1 MAPRTQ
7 PDAWRSRPVR
17 ILFLASAALSWWLC
31 LPASGAELRRGLG
44 PEPDSLH
51 IHEAQGLSAIQL
63 LRELREG
70 LVTFDAAGEP
80 VPGMAESW
88 DLSPDGRQ
96 YRFRLRGDAR
106 WSDGTPVVAEDFV
119 RGWRQA
125 LAPATAARTAALLDP
140 VAGAAEV
147 LAGKADPGSLGARAP
162 APDVLEVTLTR
173 PTPWFL
179 ELLAHPVSFPLHPGS
194 AAAGRDDA
202 VNGVF
207 VLAERV
213 PGGHLR
219 LEPNPHHPDRDGLAL
234 DAVTWYPIEDAGSE
248 LSRYRAGELD
258 ITETIPAGRH
268 DWLAEHHADALR
280 VSPYLGSFW
289 LGLNLQRPPLA
300 GNPDLRRAL
309 ALAIDREILV
319 ERVLGAGEVPA
330 FGIVPPALFGTRPG
344 AMAMAQATQAERE
357 AEARRRY
364 AQSGAPAG
372 LRLELRYNTSPVHR
386 RMAVAVAAMWK
397 QVLGVSTTLVH
408 EEWKVFVNNRRQ
420 GAVTQVFRG
429 GWIADFADPVSFLDL
444 FRSDNVLNSSFYA
457 SEAYD
462 ALLDRAST
470 ATGAAR
476 EDLLRQAHEQLLDDL
491 PVIPLYHY
499 VSRHLVRP
507 GVHGWVDNVR
517 DIHLSRWM
525 SIVAP
530 AGSAR

>member
-1 MAPRTQ
+1 MA
-7 PDAWRSRPVR
+7 
-17 ILFLASAALSWWLC
+17 
-31 LPASGAELRRGLG
+31 AELRRGLG

-51 IHEAQGLSAIQL
+51 IHEAQGLSAIQV
-63 LRELREG
+63 LRDLREG

-80 VPGMAESW
+80 VPGTAESW
-88 DLSPDGRQ
+88 DLSPDGLQ
-96 YRFRLRGDAR
+96 YRFRLRADAR

-119 RGWRQA
+119 RAWRRA
-125 LAPATAARTAALLDP
+125 LNPRSAAHTAALLEP
-140 VAGAAEV
+140 VAGAAAL
-147 LAGKADPGSLGARAP
+147 LAGEADPGALGVRAP
-162 APDVLEVTLTR
+162 APDVLEVELER

-179 ELLAHPVSFPLHPGS
+179 ELLAHPVTFPLHPG
-194 AAAGRDDA
+194 AMEAGREDA

-219 LEPNPHHPDRDGLAL
+219 LEPNPHHPDRDTLSL
-234 DAVTWYPIEDAGSE
+234 DAVTWYPIEDPGSE
-248 LSRYRAGELD
+248 LSRFRAGELD

-268 DWLAEHHADALR
+268 DWLAEHHAHALR
-280 VSPYLGSFW
+280 VTPYLGSFW
-289 LGLNLQRPPLA
+289 LGLNLRRPPLA
-300 GNPDLRRAL
+300 GKPDLRRAL
-309 ALAIDREILV
+309 ALAIDREILA

-330 FGIVPPALFGTRPG
+330 YGIVPPALSGGRPG
-344 AMAMAQATQAERE
+344 AMVMAEATQAERE
-357 AEARRRY
+357 AEARRLY
-364 AQSGAPAG
+364 AAAGAPPG
-372 LRLELRYNTSPVHR
+372 LRLELRYNTSAVHR

-444 FRSDNVLNSSFYA
+444 FRSDNELNSSFYA

-462 ALLDRAST
+462 ALLRLAAAAS
-470 ATGAAR
+470 GSAR
-476 EDLLRQAHEQLLDDL
+476 EDLLRQAHAQLLEDL

-525 SIVAP
+525 SIAAP
-530 AGSAR
+530 AEPAP

>member
-1 MAPRTQ
+1 MFAVLALLLSTSAMA
-7 PDAWRSRPVR
+7 
-17 ILFLASAALSWWLC
+17 
-31 LPASGAELRRGLG
+31 AELRRGLG

-51 IHEAQGLSAIQL
+51 IHEAQGLSAVQV

-80 VPGMAESW
+80 VAGAAESW
-88 DLSPDGRQ
+88 DLSPDGLQ
-96 YRFRLRGDAR
+96 YRFRLRADAR
-106 WSDGTPVVAEDFV
+106 WSDGSRLVSGDFV
-119 RGWRQA
+119 RAWRRA
-125 LAPATAARTAALLDP
+125 LTPASAARTAALLEP
-140 VAGAAEV
+140 VAGAAGV
-147 LAGKADPGSLGARAP
+147 LSGKSDPGSLGVRAP
-162 APDVLEVTLTR
+162 APDVLEVELER

-179 ELLAHPVSFPLHPGS
+179 ELLAHPVTYPLHPGS
-194 AAAGRDDA
+194 GEAGREDA
-202 VNGVF
+202 VNGPF
-207 VLAERV
+207 VLAGRV

-219 LEPNPHHPDRDGLAL
+219 LEPNPYHPDRDSLAL
-234 DAVTWYPIEDAGSE
+234 DAVVWYPIEDPGSE
-248 LSRYRAGELD
+248 LSRFRAGELD

-268 DWLAEHHADALR
+268 EWLAEHHADALR
-280 VSPYLGSFW
+280 VFPYLGSFW
-289 LGLNLQRPPLA
+289 LGLNLDRPPLA

-309 ALAIDREILV
+309 ALAIDRGILA

-330 FGIVPPALFGTRPG
+330 FGIVPPALFAGEPG
-344 AMAMAQATQAERE
+344 ALPMAEASQAERE
-357 AEARRRY
+357 AEARRLY
-364 AQSGAPAG
+364 AASGAPPG
-372 LRLELRYNTSPVHR
+372 LRLELRYNTSAVHR

-420 GAVTQVFRG
+420 GTVTQVFRG

-444 FRSDNVLNSSFYA
+444 FRSDNELNNSFYA

-462 ALLDRAST
+462 ALLDRAS
-470 ATGAAR
+470 AASGAAR
-476 EDLLRQAHEQLLDDL
+476 EDLLRQAHALLLEDL

-525 SIVAP
+525 SVAAP
-530 AGSAR
+530 AETAP